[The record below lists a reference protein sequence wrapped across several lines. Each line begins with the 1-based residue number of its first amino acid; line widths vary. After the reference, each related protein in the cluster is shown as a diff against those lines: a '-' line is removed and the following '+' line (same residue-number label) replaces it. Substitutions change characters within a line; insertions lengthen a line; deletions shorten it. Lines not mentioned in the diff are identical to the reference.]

1 MTDDLR
7 ILIPYDKR
15 EAIELRRAAEMA
27 GRSKST
33 VRSWCLNH
41 NIGRRVTGG
50 PWQVSKPALL
60 MLLDNDK
67 AALRAYLA
75 GDRDS
80 ETVLGYFNRAGVPVG
95 K

>member
-1 MTDDLR
+1 MTDDPR
-7 ILIPYDKR
+7 ILIPYDRR

-33 VRSWCLNH
+33 VRSWCLNY

-67 AALRAYLA
+67 AALRAYLT
-75 GDRDS
+75 GDRES
-80 ETVLGYFNRAGVPVG
+80 EAVVGYFNRAGVPVVN
-95 K
+95 

>member
-1 MTDDLR
+1 MANDPR
-7 ILIPYDKR
+7 ILIPYDRR

-27 GRSKST
+27 GRSEST

-75 GDRDS
+75 GDRAS
-80 ETVLGYFNRAGVPVG
+80 EAVLRYFSRAGVPAAQ
-95 K
+95 

>member
-1 MTDDLR
+1 M
-7 ILIPYDKR
+7 KR
-15 EAIELRRAAEMA
+15 LNYGGPLKWRGAP
-27 GRSKST
+27 KST

-60 MLLDNDK
+60 MLLDDDK

-75 GDRDS
+75 GDRES
-80 ETVLGYFNRAGVPVG
+80 ETVLGYFNRAGVPVVN
-95 K
+95 